1 MCNLFIQA
9 DEALWKSHTKSLRVD
24 GVVTSIR
31 LEDFFWQTLDEIAV
45 RDQMTTTSLI
55 TKLYHEAM
63 DAEHDLGNFTSFLRV
78 CCARYLSLMADRA
91 LERDEGVS
99 LEAID
104 HQAMLRSEEKAMN
117 VRKRAY
123 QITQTPNKTV
133 N

>member
-1 MCNLFIQA
+1 LFIQA

-78 CCARYLSLMADRA
+78 CCARYLSLMADRT

-99 LEAID
+99 LETID
-104 HQAMLRSEEKAMN
+104 HQAILQLEEKAIN
-117 VRKRAY
+117 TRKHAY
-123 QITQTPNKTV
+123 QITRTSNKVV